1 MRDPR
6 PLARFRPPMGW
17 EAGPGESHRVTN
29 PLQELLDIAEE
40 ALLWKNELKR
50 RVVALHEDEWR
61 YEADGMGEQIRA
73 EIQLYE
79 RSVDRL
85 ARILVMIAKLGIE
98 ERLARVTERQALL
111 IEKAVAL
118 AIEETHLPAPAQDQL
133 RESVARHLKAVS

>member
-1 MRDPR
+1 MEKDIRQ
-6 PLARFRPPMGW
+6 LARLRPPMKEG
-17 EAGPGESHRVTN
+17 AGVDSRVTN
-29 PLQELLDIAEE
+29 PLEELLKVAEE
-40 ALLWKNELKR
+40 ALLWKDELKR

-61 YEADGMGEQIRA
+61 YETKGMGEQIRA

-79 RSVDRL
+79 RSIDRL

-98 ERLARVTERQALL
+98 ERLTRVTERQALL

-118 AIEETHLPAPAQDQL
+118 AIEETHLPAPAQDRL